1 IGTGSAFALLP
12 AQNATGNWI
21 KIVQRVPVRIVL
33 TRPEQLD
40 SHPLRIGLS
49 TIVSVDLHDTRGAL
63 LSQQSP
69 TQPVLDTRVYRDQL
83 AQADAL
89 IERIIRTNSNQAH
102 HTTGEPT
109 PDRS

>member
-1 IGTGSAFALLP
+1 M
-12 AQNATGNWI
+12 
-21 KIVQRVPVRIVL
+21 

-49 TIVSVDLHDTRGAL
+49 MHASVDLHDTSGTW

-69 TQPVLDTRVYRDQL
+69 KEPLLDTAVYRDQL

-89 IERIIRTNSNQAH
+89 IERILQAN
-102 HTTGEPT
+102 GGRAQGSQPA
-109 PDRS
+109 PGRS